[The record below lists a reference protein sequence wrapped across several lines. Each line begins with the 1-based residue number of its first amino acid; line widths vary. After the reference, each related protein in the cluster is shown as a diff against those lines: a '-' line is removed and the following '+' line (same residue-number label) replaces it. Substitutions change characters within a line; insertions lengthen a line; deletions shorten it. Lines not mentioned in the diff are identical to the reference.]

1 MFHVKHVGGSERA
14 EASAVAGES
23 AEPGLPAEAPPGST
37 RSAGPGPAPT
47 AAAEIFGPRLHMA
60 EAYAEI
66 LATTGVARGLLGPR
80 EVNRVWDRHLLNSA
94 AVAELLDDCERVVDI
109 GSGAGLPGIPLAI
122 ARPDLDIVL
131 LEPLLRRSEFL
142 KEVVAELGL
151 TVEVVRG
158 RAEEPGVRKRFGDSD
173 AAVSR
178 AVAALDKL
186 TKWSMP
192 VLRPGGRMI
201 AIKGE
206 RAPDEVEEHR
216 RGMATLEAVDVRV
229 VTCGASYLR
238 PPATVVVAQR
248 ATRSRRGSAPRADRR
263 KR

>member
-1 MFHVKHVGGSERA
+1 MFHVKHVDGFDRA
-14 EASAVAGES
+14 AAPNEVADS
-23 AEPGLPAEAPPGST
+23 V
-37 RSAGPGPAPT
+37 GPGPPSG
-47 AAAEIFGPRLHMA
+47 AAREIFGHRMETA
-60 EAYAEI
+60 TRYAEI
-66 LATTGVARGLLGPR
+66 LATTGVERGLLGPR
-80 EVNRVWDRHLLNSA
+80 EVDRVWERHLLNSA
-94 AVAELLDDCERVVDI
+94 AIAELLGRGERLVDI

-122 ARPDLDIVL
+122 ARPDLQVAL

-142 KEVVAELGL
+142 KEVVTELGL
-151 TVEVVRG
+151 AVEVVRG
-158 RAEEPGVRKRFGDSD
+158 RAEEPGIRKRFGDRD
-173 AAVSR
+173 VAVSR

-192 VLRPGGRMI
+192 LLRPGGRMI

-216 RGMATLEAVDVRV
+216 RGMAALDAVDVRV

-248 ATRSRRGSAPRADRR
+248 ATRSRRGSAPRVDRR